1 MTDLLSSP
9 QQCPPDRPPRPTRFP
24 SCSCTL
30 YRILNPTAM
39 LPSIS
44 DVLSLVTEHL
54 FAKVEWAPRPGLLTG
69 RVVVVTGAN
78 TGLGLET
85 AIQLGRLDPS
95 LVIMACRNM
104 AKGDKARERVLA
116 ETELTE
122 ARVAVWELNLAS
134 FER

>member
-1 MTDLLSSP
+1 
-9 QQCPPDRPPRPTRFP
+9 
-24 SCSCTL
+24 
-30 YRILNPTAM
+30 M
-39 LPSIS
+39 LPSTS

-95 LVIMACRNM
+95 LVIMACRNLS
-104 AKGDKARERVLA
+104 KGEKARERVLR

-122 ARVAVWELNLAS
+122 ARVAVWELDLAS
-134 FER
+134 FEK